1 MYPKNCYPYQ
11 LNGFP
16 FKSGK
21 LAHYCIFSK
30 LFQLFLVKKIHD
42 IKSCLK
48 SNRIFNKMFQIFI
61 LILYYNE

>member
-1 MYPKNCYPYQ
+1 MYPKNCYQHQ

-21 LAHYCIFSK
+21 LALYCIFSK
-30 LFQLFLVKKIHD
+30 LIQLLAVQKFHD
-42 IKSCLK
+42 IKSCFK